1 MRQDEALKAQQAQ
14 INEWALGYLSNLGS
28 AASYRGS
35 GSRTGQTTPT
45 GGLTGSNLTL
55 KELDAIRDLVLQGD
69 NNRALAAI
77 ELYGG
82 VNAIGQTG
90 WNYVWGDI
98 DPYAADDVPNGYTG
112 EVPPGRQYGGIVSK
126 GRDTRLN

>member
-35 GSRTGQTTPT
+35 G
-45 GGLTGSNLTL
+45 GGSGGAGGSGGYRLSASEVQKLRERVLNGDAEGVEYELERLAVENPGALTN
-55 KELDAIRDLVLQGD
+55 GD
-69 NNRALAAI
+69 YSYI
-77 ELYGG
+77 
-82 VNAIGQTG
+82 
-90 WNYVWGDI
+90 WNGIQQDT
-98 DPYAADDVPNGYTG
+98 NGAPSGYDGT
-112 EVPPGRQYGGIVSK
+112 VMPGRQYGGIVSK